1 MRKMEKKRIMRR
13 PLAGGNKICRSA
25 GFKRVLVAAVIT
37 AGLVLMAV
45 MMTAIGNRDDE
56 SMHQFLRRIS
66 YMADID
72 YEDDLA
78 KSTGYLTIGW
88 TVKKYDLPIDDAG
101 NITFRCELE
110 RKYYVDESGVVH
122 TTFTVDEEE
131 LLDKIS
137 AAYPD
142 WGKTL
147 RQDGGSVYLDAV
159 MTCTVYKDGKHV
171 PLGSMDSLGNLSGE
185 VYLTYG
191 GIAGARW
198 WGDRNVFLPYYDLE
212 IKYQPS
218 DIEEIP
224 TYEELRED
232 REYTNYFG
240 CDDEGVME
248 ARIRFE
254 SDEYNVGDAIP
265 SGENVRWESCC
276 IYNAHKLTYIKTQIK
291 AFYPVKV
298 NVTQVLQWTDRRG
311 GSHSERV
318 SYSQWYTVER
328 KAQYCTLKDCT
339 VYMPVKFFVK
349 DSIIPDMEYTYD
361 YKYNI
366 GWRYKELEYP
376 EYTSQID
383 VDAGTV
389 ISSDNQ
395 RPALVRQDYSG
406 LAQQAVGEFKCQSDE
421 LMINNVTVMDKDGYR
436 YNLFMDIL
444 PAYGQTSIRKGT
456 ANALYTPEGTV
467 EYLEYRG
474 STKERERGLYKQ
486 SINGRLPGNRINV
499 WTPVV
504 ITGNIVDN
512 KGENQ
517 MISPDR
523 SRYELVCGCNFRVGS
538 NLAGEHLKDY
548 KGYGYK
554 DYSCYADKVEV
565 KFSFNVIQKD
575 KLVLANTWVDIGV
588 YGENG
593 MFYLPCDVPEGQGEV
608 ALRVLAYNWRAGTT
622 AEDISKSCGLGCNSL
637 QSQHG
642 AYVRLP
648 VEISGQIKKFA
659 IAGIEPADSG
669 DKDLAEGAGMVG
681 ADKLPLVSSLKKGK
695 TVYFTFE
702 TAGAARNVDNVL
714 ITPAFYGFSNNVKKE
729 LDIYV
734 TKDGKFTRLTAFE
747 DFGGLTLKEYAA
759 GRGSFAGSF
768 CLPEAA
774 VAVEKGFD
782 LWEYVNSKVVF
793 YDDPCFYNGEIVV
806 NFDIT
811 TVKSSKTPDLQPL
824 SYENPLNAPYGYCN
838 RWLKEGFHK
847 RAQWDYGDIAV
858 YDMKKDYR
866 SGYVVRGTH

>member
-13 PLAGGNKICRSA
+13 MPEDRNKIYRSA
-25 GFKRVLVAAVIT
+25 GFERVLMAVIIT
-37 AGLVLMAV
+37 AGLFLIAV
-45 MMTAIGNRDDE
+45 VRPAIWNGDDE

-88 TVKKYDLPIDDAG
+88 TVKKYDLPIDDAR

-110 RKYYVDESGVVH
+110 RQYYVDENGVVH

-142 WGKTL
+142 WGKLL

-159 MTCTVYKDGKHV
+159 MTCTVYKDGKHI

-185 VYLTYG
+185 VYLTYE

-198 WGDRNVFLPYYDLE
+198 WGDRKVFLPYYDLD

-218 DIEEIP
+218 DIQEIP
-224 TYEELRED
+224 TYQELRED
-232 REYTNYFG
+232 KEYTNYFG

-248 ARIRFE
+248 AQIRFE

-276 IYNAHKLTYIKTQIK
+276 IYNAHKLTYIKTRIK
-291 AFYPVKV
+291 VFYPVKV
-298 NVTQVLQWTDRRG
+298 NVTQLLQWTDRRG
-311 GSHSERV
+311 SSHSEKV
-318 SYSQWYTVER
+318 NYSQWYTVER
-328 KAQYCTLKDCT
+328 EVQYCTLKDCI
-339 VYMPVKFFVK
+339 VYMPVKFFIK

-366 GWRYKELEYP
+366 GWRYGELEYP

-383 VDAGTV
+383 VDGGTV
-389 ISSDNQ
+389 ISADNQ
-395 RPALVRQDYSG
+395 RPALVRQDYSE

-436 YNLFMDIL
+436 HSLFMDIL
-444 PAYGQTSIRKGT
+444 PAYGQTYIRKGT

-467 EYLEYRG
+467 EYLQYRG
-474 STKERERGLYKQ
+474 SMKERERGLYRQ
-486 SINGRLPGNRINV
+486 SANSRLPANRINV

-554 DYSCYADKVEV
+554 DYSGYADKVEV

-608 ALRVLAYNWRAGTT
+608 ALRVWAYNWRTGT
-622 AEDISKSCGLGCNSL
+622 AEADMSKSCGLGRNSL

-648 VEISGQIKKFA
+648 VEISGQIKNFA
-659 IAGIEPADSG
+659 IAGIEPADSE
-669 DKDLAEGAGMVG
+669 DKVLTEDTEPIG

-695 TVYFTFE
+695 TIYFTFE
-702 TAGAARNVDNVL
+702 TAGAVRDADN
-714 ITPAFYGFSNNVKKE
+714 IFIIPAFYGLSNNVKTE

-734 TKDGKFTRLTAFE
+734 IKDGKFTRLATFE

-759 GRGSFAGSF
+759 GCGRFTGNF
-768 CLPEAA
+768 CLPEDA
-774 VAVEKGFD
+774 VVVEKGFD

-793 YDDPCFYNGEIVV
+793 YDDACFYNGEIVV

-811 TVKSSKTPDLQPL
+811 TVKSAKTPDLQPL
-824 SYENPLNAPYGYCN
+824 SYENPLNAPVGYCN
-838 RWLKEGFHK
+838 RWLKEGFRK
-847 RAQWDYGDIAV
+847 RAQWNYGDIAV
-858 YDMKKDYR
+858 YDMKEDYR